1 MFKARYLS
9 SKTGPQAYT
18 SIILHILFSIFLL
31 PFAAFAQETLTLQQ
45 AMEVALANNFEV
57 RIAQEQAAMAGNN
70 ATIGNAG
77 MLPDLGVEVG
87 QQNSINNTRQEFLTG
102 DVNERANAKSYNFNA
117 AAQLNWTLFD
127 GLAMFTTHQQLK
139 KLEQQGE
146 ANVRLAMEN
155 TLADVVTTYYEL
167 VRLRKNIALAESTL
181 ELSNE
186 RLRLAEG
193 KLAAGRESKVEL
205 LQAQVA
211 RNNDTAALMQLQQDL
226 LNGINTMN
234 MVLARPANT
243 IFSVE
248 EDSIEL
254 LPKLEYATLSDA
266 LSERNPDLTVNRMTQ
281 EIALLQ
287 LKTIRRQKWPV
298 IDANVGYGYGNAT
311 SEAGF
316 LAASQ
321 TYGLSYGIGAR
332 FNIFNGMDQRRRE
345 KNAQAEMRISQLQ
358 VEQLDLELNGS
369 LLSTY
374 GDYENALQLIALEE
388 QNLAAATENVTLGVE
403 RYREGMLSGIEFREI
418 QQSQL
423 LAANRLSNLLY
434 RAKVTEA
441 LLHRLSGD
449 MGVFGR

>member
-1 MFKARYLS
+1 
-9 SKTGPQAYT
+9 
-18 SIILHILFSIFLL
+18 
-31 PFAAFAQETLTLQQ
+31 
-45 AMEVALANNFEV
+45 
-57 RIAQEQAAMAGNN
+57 
-70 ATIGNAG
+70 
-77 MLPDLGVEVG
+77 MLPDVGLNLG

-102 DVNERANAKSYNFNA
+102 GLNERANAKSYNFSA

-167 VRLRKNIALAESTL
+167 VRIRKNIALAEATL
-181 ELSNE
+181 ALSEE

-226 LNGINTMN
+226 LNGINAMN

-248 EDSIEL
+248 EDSIAL

-266 LSERNPDLTVNRMTQ
+266 LAERNPDLTVNRMTQ

-287 LKTIRRQKWPV
+287 LKTIRRQKWPI
-298 IDANVGYGYGNAT
+298 IDANVGYGFSNAT

-316 LAASQ
+316 LVANRN
-321 TYGLSYGIGAR
+321 YGLSYGIGAR
-332 FNIFNGMDQRRRE
+332 VNIFNGMDQRRRE
-345 KNAQAEMRISQLQ
+345 KNAQAEMRISQMQ

-403 RYREGMLSGIEFREI
+403 RYREGMLSGIQFREI

-449 MGVFGR
+449 MEGFGE